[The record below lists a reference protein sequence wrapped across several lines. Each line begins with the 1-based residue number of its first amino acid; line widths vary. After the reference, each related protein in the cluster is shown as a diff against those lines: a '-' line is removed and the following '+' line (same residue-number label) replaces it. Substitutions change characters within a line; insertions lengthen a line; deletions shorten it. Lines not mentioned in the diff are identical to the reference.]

1 MVLRGQFADN
11 EQKIIKRDEKKVS
24 TKKEQAVG
32 IACSF
37 PCKNVYLQ
45 QEEKQTMK
53 LLITHKKVKLIRR
66 YFYFTTLLKKCQYG
80 LRDYIEKVHVNQNVS
95 QRNVVFMRCSYICL
109 AIFHN
114 FFNYKRILV

>member
-1 MVLRGQFADN
+1 MQIWGKYN
-11 EQKIIKRDEKKVS
+11 IIKIESKRKKR
-24 TKKEQAVG
+24 AG
-32 IACSF
+32 GR
-37 PCKNVYLQ
+37 YR
-45 QEEKQTMK
+45 
-53 LLITHKKVKLIRR
+53 LLFSVQKRLFATRGETDYETSNNSQKVKLIRR
-66 YFYFTTLLKKCQYG
+66 CFYFTTLLKKCQYG